1 MTTLHQNLCNTIE
14 GRDTKDL
21 TISVFGVV
29 SSKIRGIAVSN
40 AKYTAIARETDIKI
54 KTGIGHYPA
63 LGILKLHCDNSHI
76 ATIGCNQ
83 LAVGLKNNLGSGLG
97 GLYGL
102 SHYALA
108 VLITCGYYL
117 AGLING
123 LPLQMPVA
131 GHLLPTEFLAVYGEF
146 YLVAVAICPEVNLLA
161 FVALKV
167 PVWEDVKRGLIGPPR
182 LQVPGLIF
190 PETAVVQDAEL

>member
-63 LGILKLHCDNSHI
+63 LGVLKLYGNNSHI
-76 ATIGCNQ
+76 AAIGGNQ
-83 LAVGLKNNLGSGLG
+83 LAVGLKDNLGSGLG
-97 GLYGL
+97 GLNGL

-108 VLITCGYYL
+108 VLITGGYYL

-123 LPLQMPVA
+123 LPLQVTVA
-131 GHLLPTEFLAVYGEF
+131 GHLLATEFLAVYGEL
-146 YLVAVAICPEVNLLA
+146 YLVAVAVCPEVNLLTL
-161 FVALKV
+161 VALKV
-167 PVWEDVKRGLIGPPR
+167 PVWKNVKRGLIGPPR
-182 LQVPGLIF
+182 LQVPSLIL
-190 PETAVVQDAEL
+190 PETAVV